1 MNSKGVPD
9 KQPATQ
15 PCFAGFLSES
25 STAPVCPEKSGP
37 AGFFLHDHVG
47 LKSVLIVF
55 MLIVVTL
62 SGCSSDRFSSGGSA
76 GDSTL
81 VIAMLGD
88 ANYLNPVIGASV
100 TSSNVYGLLYPGLLE
115 SEFDTTSGLL
125 NFVALEK
132 KLRVSTGKSIRK
144 KPGGALAKTWKMG
157 DDYRSI
163 TYILR
168 NDAKWN
174 DGTPIT
180 AHDFKFTYEL
190 YGNPL
195 IASPRQ
201 QYLAELV
208 GADTGE
214 IDFEKAIEAPDD
226 TTLVFNFYKAVPE
239 QLALFHT
246 SLTPLPK
253 HKWEN
258 VALEEFRHSPLN
270 QKPLGAGPY
279 VLQEWLKQQQIV
291 LASNPSC
298 TLPKPGD
305 IARIMF
311 RIVPDYTVRLAQLQ
325 TGAVDVV
332 ENIKPEDFAGL
343 ERARAGLEIKSVGLR
358 VYDYIGWS
366 NIDQA
371 SYERD
376 GTIRPHPLFGS
387 KNVRRALTLAIDRQS
402 ILDGYLGE
410 YGEVASTDIS
420 PSLKW
425 AYNDSVTPYPYDPS
439 EAVRILEEE
448 GWFPGPDGIR
458 EKNGRKFSFV
468 LYTNAGNARRNFASV
483 IIQQNLREIGIDC
496 QLDVQESNVFFEN
509 LRLRKIDAWMAGW
522 SIGLEIDP
530 LDGWGS
536 DLEKSR
542 FNFTGY
548 QNSRIDTLCE
558 LAKGQMNPLD
568 ARPYWIE
575 YQEILHRDQPTTFL
589 YWIKETQGFN
599 RRIEGEELNILST
612 FYNIDDWTLSPSAG
626 VAE

>member
-1 MNSKGVPD
+1 MNKLAALD
-9 KQPATQ
+9 
-15 PCFAGFLSES
+15 GFRSDCKKPGSL
-25 STAPVCPEKSGP
+25 V
-37 AGFFLHDHVG
+37 VG
-47 LKSVLIVF
+47 LLVALVF
-55 MLIVVTL
+55 TL
-62 SGCSSDRFSSGGSA
+62 AGCSGEKHSTGRSP

-132 KLRVSTGKSIRK
+132 RLREQTGRQSGK
-144 KPGGALAKTWKMG
+144 KQGAALAKTWSMSE
-157 DDYRSI
+157 DHRSL
-163 TYILR
+163 TYVLR
-168 NDAKWN
+168 GDAKWN

-180 AHDFKFTYEL
+180 SHDFKFAYRL
-190 YGNPL
+190 YGDPV

-201 QYLAELV
+201 QFLAELM
-208 GADTGE
+208 GAEKGE
-214 IDFEKAIEAPDD
+214 IDFEKAIETPDD
-226 TTLVFNFYKAVPE
+226 TTLVFHFYKKVPE

-253 HKWEN
+253 HVWKD
-258 VALEEFRHSPLN
+258 VPPQEFRNSRLN
-270 QKPLGAGPY
+270 QEPLGAGPY
-279 VLQEWLKQQQIV
+279 VLKDWRKQQQIV
-291 LASNPSC
+291 LASNPLC
-298 TLPKPGD
+298 NLPKPGN
-305 IARIMF
+305 IPRIMY

-332 ENIKPEDFAGL
+332 ENIKPEDFEGL
-343 ERARAGLEIKSVGLR
+343 ENANAGVEIKSVGLR
-358 VYDYIGWS
+358 VYDYVGWS
-366 NIDQA
+366 NIDQDA
-371 SYERD
+371 YHAD
-376 GTIRPHPLFGS
+376 GTITPHPLFGS
-387 KNVRRALTLAIDRQS
+387 VRVRRALTLAIDRQS

-410 YGEVASTDIS
+410 YGKVAVTDIS

-425 AYNDSVTPYPYDPS
+425 AYNEKVAPYPFDPA
-439 EAVRILEEE
+439 EAVRLLEEE
-448 GWFPGPDGIR
+448 GWKPGPDGIR
-458 EKNGRKFSFV
+458 EKGGRKFSFV

-496 QLDVQESNVFFEN
+496 RLDVQESNVFFEN

-548 QNSRIDTLCE
+548 QNPRIDELCE
-558 LAKGQMNPLD
+558 LAKSELNPLD
-568 ARPYWIE
+568 AKPYWLE

-599 RRIEGEELNILST
+599 KRIGGEELNILST
-612 FYNIDDWTLSPSAG
+612 FYNIDDWTLSPAAS

>member
-1 MNSKGVPD
+1 MNRKISMKGIAVVS
-9 KQPATQ
+9 AMIVIM
-15 PCFAGFLSES
+15 FAG
-25 STAPVCPEKSGP
+25 CSGK
-37 AGFFLHDHVG
+37 GGNDG
-47 LKSVLIVF
+47 
-55 MLIVVTL
+55 VT
-62 SGCSSDRFSSGGSA
+62 A

-100 TSSNVYGLLYPGLLE
+100 TSRNVYGLLYPGLLE

-132 KLRVSTGKSIRK
+132 KLRETFADAMPK
-144 KPGGALAKTWKMG
+144 KPVGALAKTWKMSE
-157 DDYRSI
+157 DHRSI
-163 TYILR
+163 TYTLR
-168 NDAKWN
+168 SDARWN

-180 AHDFKFTYEL
+180 SHDFKFAYTL

-201 QYLAELV
+201 QFLAELA
-208 GADTGE
+208 GADKGE
-214 IDFEKAIEAPDD
+214 IDFDKAIETPDD
-226 TTLVFNFYKAVPE
+226 TTLVFNFYKQVPE

-246 SLTPLPK
+246 SLTPMPK
-253 HKWEN
+253 HKWKD
-258 VALEEFRHSPLN
+258 VPPREFRHSPLN

-279 VLQEWLKQQQIV
+279 VLRDWQKQQQIV
-291 LASNPSC
+291 LASNPMC
-298 TLPKPGD
+298 NLPKPGN
-305 IARIMF
+305 IPRVMF

-332 ENIKPEDFAGL
+332 ENIKPEDFEGL
-343 ERARAGLEIKSVGLR
+343 ENANAGVEIKSVGLR
-358 VYDYIGWS
+358 VYDYVGWS
-366 NIDQA
+366 NIDQEA
-371 SYERD
+371 YLRD
-376 GTIRPHPLFGS
+376 GTIKPHPLFGS
-387 KNVRRALTLAIDRQS
+387 AKVRRALTLAIDRQS

-410 YGEVASTDIS
+410 YGVVASTDIS

-425 AYNDSVTPYPYDPS
+425 AYNDAVLPYPYDPA
-439 EAVRILEEE
+439 EAVRLLEEE
-448 GWFPGPDGIR
+448 GWKPGPDGIR
-458 EKNGRKFSFV
+458 EKDGKKFGFV
-468 LYTNAGNARRNFASV
+468 LFTNAGNARRNFASV

-548 QNSRIDTLCE
+548 QNPRIDALCE
-558 LAKGQMNPLD
+558 LAKAELNSLD
-568 ARPYWIE
+568 ARPYWLE

-589 YWIKETQGFN
+589 YWIKETQGFS

-612 FYNIDDWTLSPSAG
+612 FYNIDDWTLSPSAS

>member
-1 MNSKGVPD
+1 MRGGFSGRCPYIRGV
-9 KQPATQ
+9 A
-15 PCFAGFLSES
+15 
-25 STAPVCPEKSGP
+25 VI
-37 AGFFLHDHVG
+37 
-47 LKSVLIVF
+47 SVLF
-55 MLIVVTL
+55 AML
-62 SGCSSDRFSSGGSA
+62 SAGCSGKPGSGRPSA
-76 GDSTL
+76 SDSTL

-88 ANYLNPVIGASV
+88 ANYLNPVIGATV

-132 KLRVSTGKSIRK
+132 KLRGKVEEEAGK
-144 KPGGALAKTWKMG
+144 KPGGALAKTWEMSE
-157 DDYRSI
+157 DNRSI
-163 TYILR
+163 TYTLR
-168 NDAKWN
+168 SDARWD

-180 AHDFKFTYEL
+180 SHDFKFAYTL
-190 YGNPL
+190 YGNPV

-208 GADTGE
+208 GADTGN
-214 IDFEKAIEAPDD
+214 IDFEKAIETPDD
-226 TTLVFNFYKAVPE
+226 TTLVFNFYKKVPE

-253 HKWEN
+253 HAWKD
-258 VALEEFRHSPLN
+258 VPPREFRHSPLN

-279 VLQEWLKQQQIV
+279 MLGDWQKQQQIV
-291 LASNPSC
+291 LASNPLAK
-298 TLPKPGD
+298 LPKPGN
-305 IARIMF
+305 IPRIMF

-332 ENIKPEDFAGL
+332 ENIKPEDFEGL
-343 ERARAGLEIKSVGLR
+343 DNARADVEIKPVGLR
-358 VYDYIGWS
+358 VYDYVGWS
-366 NIDQA
+366 NIDRDA
-371 SYERD
+371 YHRD
-376 GTIRPHPLFGS
+376 GTIKPHPLFGS
-387 KNVRRALTLAIDRQS
+387 AKVRRALTLAIDRQS
-402 ILDGYLGE
+402 ILDGYLKE
-410 YGEVASTDIS
+410 YGVIASTDIS

-425 AYNDSVTPYPYDPS
+425 AYNDGIVPYPYDPAS
-439 EAVRILEEE
+439 AVRLLEEE
-448 GWFPGPDGIR
+448 GWNPGPDGIR
-458 EKNGRKFSFV
+458 EKNSRKFSFV
-468 LYTNAGNARRNFASV
+468 LFTNAGNARRNYASV

-509 LRLRKIDAWMAGW
+509 LRMRKIDAWMAGW

-548 QNSRIDTLCE
+548 RNPRIDELCE
-558 LAKGQMNPLD
+558 LAKAELNQLD
-568 ARPYWIE
+568 ARPHWME
-575 YQEILHRDQPTTFL
+575 YQEILHHDQPTTFL

-612 FYNIDDWTLSPSAG
+612 FYNIDDWTLAPSAS